1 MEHRS
6 DPPQRALGTSP
17 SPSTRMP
24 SEAEPALRRSVLVT
38 ELVEKMLG
46 GAQRPLA
53 RLISMVERE
62 EPTAPSI
69 IQQLYPHL
77 GKAYSIG
84 ITGPPG
90 GGKSTLVDRLT
101 ALLRKRGLTV
111 GILAADPSSLF
122 SGGAILGDRIRMQQH
137 YLDPGVF
144 IRSMATKDSHG
155 GLPHSAKDVMKLMDA
170 AGKDIILVETVGV
183 GQTELDVV
191 ETTDTT
197 IVLLVPEAGDAIQ
210 TLKAGLME
218 IADIFVVNK
227 ADRDGADRL
236 MAELRLMR
244 ELTHGKDDWDVPII
258 ATQAHQDIGI
268 DELYT
273 TIEAHRRFLEEL
285 GELQRRRA
293 QHRRNELWEIIEYRV
308 RQRLTQQVRVDP
320 KLAALVEQVMQAQV
334 DPHTAATQILDDADT
349 VRQWL
354 MPGSSRGGPLEEPG
368 GEDERH

>member
-1 MEHRS
+1 MAHPHHDRGRS
-6 DPPQRALGTSP
+6 GAEPRTPALGAP
-17 SPSTRMP
+17 SGEVPLT
-24 SEAEPALRRSVLVT
+24 AQTDAVVQGLVDT
-38 ELVEKMLG
+38 MLT

-62 EPTAPSI
+62 EPAVPAIMQS
-69 IQQLYPHL
+69 LSPHL

-111 GILAADPSSLF
+111 GIIAADPTSPF
-122 SGGAILGDRIRMQQH
+122 SGGALLGDRIRMQQH

-155 GLPHSAKDVMKLMDA
+155 GLPRTAKDVMKLMDA

-197 IVLLVPEAGDAIQ
+197 VVLLVPEGGDAVQ

-227 ADRDGADRL
+227 ADREGADRL
-236 MAELRLMR
+236 ITELRMMR
-244 ELTHGKDDWDVPII
+244 EMKQVPDGWDVPIV
-258 ATQAHQDIGI
+258 ATQAHRDIGI
-268 DELYT
+268 DELYAQ
-273 TIEAHRRFLEEL
+273 IEAHRRVLEAS

-293 QHRRNELWEIIEYRV
+293 RHRRNELWDLVAHRV
-308 RQRLTQQVRVDP
+308 RRRLTQRAREDSQ
-320 KLAALVEQVMQAQV
+320 LAMLIERVMQGDL
-334 DPHTAATQILDDADT
+334 DPHSAAARILDDEEALQ
-349 VRQWL
+349 RWL
-354 MPGSSRGGPLEEPG
+354 AP
-368 GEDERH
+368 